1 MGRAVGFSATP
12 FLACACE
19 GSCHP
24 DTMLRQTVKV
34 EEFEGSG
41 LTMDH
46 KKKKKKKKK
55 TTCRDSRK
63 GTRRALQAESV
74 IGTRP
79 KTGDRAH

>member
-46 KKKKKKKKK
+46 KKKKKKEKKPPVEIAE
-55 TTCRDSRK
+55 RGQGGHSRQK
-63 GTRRALQAESV
+63 V
-74 IGTRP
+74 
-79 KTGDRAH
+79 